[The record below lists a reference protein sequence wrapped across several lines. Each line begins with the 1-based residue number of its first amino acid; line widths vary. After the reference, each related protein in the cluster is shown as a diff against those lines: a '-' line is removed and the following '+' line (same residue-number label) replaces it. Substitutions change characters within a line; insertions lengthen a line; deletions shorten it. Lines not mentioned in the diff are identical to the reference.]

1 MKSTQPTSLSG
12 KGGARPGAGRPA
24 GSMSKIA
31 TEARQKAILSG
42 ELPHEFLL
50 RVARGEAIFREHI
63 DEDGVIKKVQEVYDF
78 EARKDAAKSA
88 APYFAPK
95 ISTVEVI
102 HGVTDD
108 ELDNIIAKLAAET
121 GTGTGTGGKE
131 PEDETPASGG
141 AVARRRAVI
150 ET

>member
-1 MKSTQPTSLSG
+1 
-12 KGGARPGAGRPA
+12 
-24 GSMSKIA
+24 MSKIA
-31 TEARQKAILSG
+31 EEARNKAILSG

-50 RVARGEAIFREHI
+50 RVARGEVIMRRWI
-63 DEDGVIKKVQEVYDF
+63 DPDTGEVKEVQEVYDF

-121 GTGTGTGGKE
+121 GIGAGASGE
-131 PEDETPASGG
+131 EQADETPASGG
-141 AVARRRAVI
+141 ERARRRAVLAD
-150 ET
+150 